1 LSVAQTSDD
10 ALSYRSSSLNER
22 KSRKRPETAGEL
34 QRAETIFKKIVS
46 LFVVTRIVQAFS
58 GLFFFLTVDDCLTQ
72 KSPTV

>member
-1 LSVAQTSDD
+1 MTPCPSGHHRLTKEKAGNG
-10 ALSYRSSSLNER
+10 LKLPENCKER
-22 KSRKRPETAGEL
+22 K
-34 QRAETIFKKIVS
+34 TIFKKIVS